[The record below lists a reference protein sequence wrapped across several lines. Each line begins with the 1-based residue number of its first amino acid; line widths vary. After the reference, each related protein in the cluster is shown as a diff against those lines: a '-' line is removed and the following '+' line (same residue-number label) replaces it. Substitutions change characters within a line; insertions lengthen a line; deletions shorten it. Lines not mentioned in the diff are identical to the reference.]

1 MSANLTYLPLDNIG
15 INGLNTQ
22 ANPTALDP
30 SWLIKSDNIAFK
42 ESGRITFRNGFI
54 QKVASISAATPI
66 ESIGEYKTAA
76 FDYEFFCGANNEI
89 YKVDLSNASAA
100 FTTKY
105 STGITA
111 NDWQFINFNNKLV
124 ALQSGHIP
132 LTYNGTDWLPIG
144 IDTSTTVNVGTFVI
158 GTTYKIVTVGDTT
171 QAEWETAGL
180 GAGIPVAIDIE
191 FVAST
196 IGATAT
202 GTAGTTYARTGN
214 APASVTTFDP
224 SCGTGYYGRIWAGGI
239 TENKDVVYY
248 SDTLIETEWRRY
260 GPDGI
265 FGGGDDTSA
274 GYIDLASVWGQDEI
288 IAIEPF
294 YGQLVIFGKHNI
306 VIYANPI
313 DPLNMTLVEV
323 IRGIGCV
330 SRDTVQ
336 QVADDLFFLSS
347 TGLRSLARTTEK
359 DNIPLTDLSS
369 TVKDNLIRDIKS
381 NTTTIK
387 SAYVEEDGLYLLV
400 FESLDIVYVFD
411 MKHITPAETPRVTLW
426 TFKKTA
432 FNIKSLI
439 NSESEGFLVG
449 QQSGSIAYYDEYSD
463 KEITSVSG
471 IPSVILYDSIIAYT
485 GLFQTTWIDLGE
497 GVTAA
502 LLKKLIAVIGGGSDT
517 DVSVSWDRD
526 FGINT
531 TYAGTV
537 KLNPPGDDYLYGI
550 AKYSCNKDNTDN
562 PGDLGFDYTS
572 GDMCVY
578 EDDGLAY
585 DEYVVTDY
593 VDSTGEVSTRWTH
606 DEEVQGSGYYFC
618 HPLSA
623 APTHCEVIESEYAST
638 KGLKEYKVPLSKS
651 AKHVQFTFSAE
662 TKGSSTILQDL
673 TLLFKRGKIR

>member
-1 MSANLTYLPLDNIG
+1 
-15 INGLNTQ
+15 
-22 ANPTALDP
+22 
-30 SWLIKSDNIAFK
+30 
-42 ESGRITFRNGFI
+42 
-54 QKVASISAATPI
+54 
-66 ESIGEYKTAA
+66 
-76 FDYEFFCGANNEI
+76 
-89 YKVDLSNASAA
+89 
-100 FTTKY
+100 
-105 STGITA
+105 
-111 NDWQFINFNNKLV
+111 
-124 ALQSGHIP
+124 
-132 LTYNGTDWLPIG
+132 
-144 IDTSTTVNVGTFVI
+144 
-158 GTTYKIVTVGDTT
+158 
-171 QAEWETAGL
+171 
-180 GAGIPVAIDIE
+180 
-191 FVAST
+191 
-196 IGATAT
+196 
-202 GTAGTTYARTGN
+202 
-214 APASVTTFDP
+214 
-224 SCGTGYYGRIWAGGI
+224 
-239 TENKDVVYY
+239 
-248 SDTLIETEWRRY
+248 
-260 GPDGI
+260 
-265 FGGGDDTSA
+265 
-274 GYIDLASVWGQDEI
+274 
-288 IAIEPF
+288 
-294 YGQLVIFGKHNI
+294 
-306 VIYANPI
+306 
-313 DPLNMTLVEV
+313 MTLVEV

-336 QVADDLFFLSS
+336 QIADDLFFLSS

-463 KEITSVSG
+463 KEITSVEGS
-471 IPSVILYDSIIAYT
+471 PLVIIYDSIIAYT

-537 KLNPPGDDYLYGI
+537 KLNPPGDDYLYSI
-550 AKYSCNKDNTDN
+550 AEYSCTNDAT
-562 PGDLGFDYTS
+562 PFDYTG
-572 GDMCVY
+572 GDMCIY
-578 EDDGLAY
+578 ETDSIAY
-585 DEYVVTDY
+585 KRYVSDSPTLY
-593 VDSTGEVSTRWTH
+593 VDAG
-606 DEEVQGSGYYFC
+606 YFC
-618 HPLSA
+618 HPLTVAPSNCTSPA
-623 APTHCEVIESEYAST
+623 AEYAST